1 MTQLAL
7 GTIPFCLPG
16 LPRPSP
22 RMAPIAATPS
32 GVTTMEGERQASN
45 GAASTRHSPDAAA
58 AAAPS
63 AARSFVRRHLLTL
76 APYTPIEPFEVLSAR
91 LGRSTDD
98 IIKLDANE
106 NPYGPPP
113 DVLAALGSMAFPN
126 IYPDPAN
133 RRLRDAIAAQTGVPA
148 EHLLVRGCCSLAAA
162 VRWHTCV
169 PRRSAPQM
177 PEHGSMQHRMAPSP
191 SWLSWC
197 LAQAYV
203 QQVITVSTFRP
214 SRIIAAALSPVH
226 KRHALASVSRRSAA
240 ARTSS

>member
-7 GTIPFCLPG
+7 GANPFWLPA
-16 LPRPSP
+16 LPRPSL
-22 RMAPIAATPS
+22 RMAPSAAAPS

-45 GAASTRHSPDAAA
+45 GAASTRQSPDAAA
-58 AAAPS
+58 AAAPN

-148 EHLLVRGCCSLAAA
+148 EHLLVGGCCSRAARALSALVVQRDDAARVLA
-162 VRWHTCV
+162 
-169 PRRSAPQM
+169 
-177 PEHGSMQHRMAPSP
+177 HGSIQHRMAPGIVCVHGASQSHLP
-191 SWLSWC
+191 
-197 LAQAYV
+197 Q
-203 QQVITVSTFRP
+203 
-214 SRIIAAALSPVH
+214 IIAVLSVKSAAQRQLRRAPMRRS
-226 KRHALASVSRRSAA
+226 HALARM
-240 ARTSS
+240 